1 MDLSRMEQACLD
13 RAKDSALHAL
23 SDLGW
28 PVADRLRE
36 YYDPDGDFAG
46 ASFTQLGPVVPDDI
60 TAADL
65 YAVRL
70 LNVRVGRRATR
81 QLLDDGS
88 TRRRIL
94 TALRALPTTDL
105 ADAGPDTWA
114 AMGELYEAVKAGP
127 SAKHA
132 RTPNPWVTASKLCA
146 RKRPDLFPVRDRGRL
161 RLPRAD
167 PPPERPPGL
176 AGLPV
181 PDHTDRQVG
190 DAIDAATDEARGQ
203 LHGSSVT
210 LDKCRLRLLDV
221 ALWTHARKLGGDQ
234 RRSPPARL
242 TIEGL
247 RS

>member
-1 MDLSRMEQACLD
+1 MDPSRMEQACLD

-70 LNVRVGRRATR
+70 LNVRVGPRATR

-146 RKRPDLFPVRDRGRL
+146 RKRPDLFPVRDRVVCDYLELTHPLSARRDWQVFQYLITPIGRSVT
-161 RLPRAD
+161 RSM
-167 PPPERPPGL
+167 PPPTR
-176 AGLPV
+176 
-181 PDHTDRQVG
+181 
-190 DAIDAATDEARGQ
+190 
-203 LHGSSVT
+203 
-210 LDKCRLRLLDV
+210 
-221 ALWTHARKLGGDQ
+221 HAVNYTAP
-234 RRSPPARL
+234 RSPWTSAAFASSTSLCGPTR
-242 TIEGL
+242 GN
-247 RS
+247 